1 MDSFVPYDAKLEKE
15 IIGSMLVDPPCV
27 GDVIET
33 IEPNHFYLSDHRKL
47 CKEIFRLWQKD
58 EDLVNLI
65 EMIPFLEKE
74 KISVSEVTEMANTVA
89 SSRLVRYHAERLKEI
104 AALRSAI
111 ELGREMAAA
120 GYLRDSQEIREMLNR
135 FETRLSGI
143 TQTTTK
149 TSTLTSIQEA
159 IVRFND
165 EFDQIYQKGGGITGT
180 PTGFNQLDIM
190 TAGYQKQDLIILAGR
205 PSMGKTAFALETA
218 LQIGKRTDEPALI
231 FELEMGESSLVKR
244 MVANIGMIDI
254 HSLTMGTI
262 SKSDFERYTNSLA
275 ELYERKLILDTQPAI
290 TIAEMKAKA
299 RRIKREQGLSCIIVD
314 YLGLIPGERGMSRY
328 ETVSENARQLKAM
341 ARELN
346 VPVIALCQLSRA
358 VEQRND
364 KRPMLSDLRESGE
377 IEQTADLV
385 MFLYRDDYYNSDSP
399 KKDIAEVIIAKHR
412 NGPTGKVELLF
423 KKEFGKFLE
432 LPRGYGQ

>member
-74 KISVSEVTEMANTVA
+74 KISVTSLTEMANTVA

-135 FETRLSGI
+135 FETRMSGI

-180 PTGFNQLDIM
+180 PTGFDQLDIM

-262 SKSDFERYTNSLA
+262 SESDFGRYTDSLA

>member
-135 FETRLSGI
+135 FETRMSGI

-180 PTGFNQLDIM
+180 PTGFDQLDIM

>member
-143 TQTTTK
+143 TQNTTK

-262 SKSDFERYTNSLA
+262 SKSDFGRYTNSLA

>member
-143 TQTTTK
+143 TQNTTK